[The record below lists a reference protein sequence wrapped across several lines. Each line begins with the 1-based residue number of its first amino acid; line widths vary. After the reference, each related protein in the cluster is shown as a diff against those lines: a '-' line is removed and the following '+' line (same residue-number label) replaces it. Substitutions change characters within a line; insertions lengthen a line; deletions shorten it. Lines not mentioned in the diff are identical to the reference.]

1 MGKNKH
7 PHPLKGS
14 SDEPLTLNLNN
25 YKMTIKHSKFQY
37 SPLGDGGMNAEQK
50 RLNASNS
57 SPFGGGRE
65 GAWKKWGP
73 YLSERQWG
81 TVREDY
87 SEHGEAWDYFPH
99 DHARSRVY
107 RWGEDGI
114 AGISDDMQR
123 ICFAIALWNGKD
135 PILKERMFGL
145 TGNEGNHGEDVKEL
159 YYYLD
164 STPTH
169 SYMKHLY
176 KYPQAEYPYDDLVNT
191 NRNRN
196 KFEKEYELLDTGLFN
211 EGKYFDVFTEYAKN
225 DTEDLCIRISI
236 HNRGNDAAYI
246 SLLPTL
252 WFRNLWSFGLTDK
265 KPVMQLM
272 NDETVKL
279 QHPELGEYY
288 FSFETPVRNLFTENE
303 TNTERLYCQPNA
315 TPFVKDAFNTAVVT
329 GNYDWLEEKKEG
341 TKFSPQYEFN
351 IPAQSSVTV
360 KLRMG
365 KTTAD
370 KNTFGKKFDE
380 LFAARI
386 KEADEFY
393 NAVTAAANKEQQNIQ
408 RQSFA
413 GMLWSKQYF
422 NIDIPK
428 WLNGDKGQPAPPEAR
443 KTGRNHH
450 WHSLNNEDIISM
462 PDKWE
467 YPWYAAWDLA
477 FHCVPLSMI
486 DPQFAKEQLI
496 LFLREWYM
504 HPNGQLP
511 AYEWSFGDVN
521 PPVHA
526 WSCLQVYKMEKEKKG
541 KGDIDFLEKVF
552 QKLLINFTWWV
563 NRKDHKG
570 NNVFEGGFLGLDNIG
585 VFDRSNMIPGG
596 GVLEQADGTSWM
608 AMYCLN
614 MLEMALELA
623 QHNSNYEDVTTKF
636 FEHFVYIAESLNR
649 IGENWTGSWDE
660 EEGFF
665 YDVLAMPD
673 GRYIPLKVR
682 SLVGLSTLFAVLV
695 LKKEQLEKVPEF
707 HRRLKWFQKYREDN
721 GQYLV
726 IEDLKEH
733 DDILL
738 SLVPKER
745 LQKLL
750 KALLDEKEF
759 LSKGGIR
766 SISKIHEQGYS
777 VNINGEEFGLDY
789 QPGEGTSALFG
800 GNSNW
805 RGPVWMPMNYLLV
818 KALKQYCD
826 YYDTDCKVEFPT
838 GSGKQM
844 MLSEVSNEISK
855 RLVGVFEKDKN
866 GDRPANDNYA
876 VYRDDPH
883 FKDLILFYEY
893 FHGNTA
899 RGVGAS
905 HQTGW
910 TGVVAELINSLSSQP
925 PLL

>member
-1 MGKNKH
+1 MLEFSNNINH
-7 PHPLKGS
+7 HSPPLR
-14 SDEPLTLNLNN
+14 
-25 YKMTIKHSKFQY
+25 
-37 SPLGDGGMNAEQK
+37 DGGMNAEQK
-50 RLNASNS
+50 KLTESK
-57 SPFGGGRE
+57 
-65 GAWKKWGP
+65 WKKWGP

-114 AGISDDMQR
+114 AGISDEMQR
-123 ICFAIALWNGKD
+123 ICFAVTLWNGKD

-145 TGNEGNHGEDVKEL
+145 TGSEGNHGEDVKEL

-164 STPTH
+164 NTPSH

-176 KYPQAEYPYDDLVNT
+176 KYPQAEFPYAGLVHT
-191 NRNRN
+191 NQSRN
-196 KFEKEYELLDTGLFN
+196 KFEKEYELLDTGIFN
-211 EGKYFDVFTEYAKN
+211 DNKYFDVFTEYAKN
-225 DTEDLCIRISI
+225 DVEDLLIRITI
-236 HNRGNDAAYI
+236 HNRADEAAFV
-246 SLLPTL
+246 SVLPTL
-252 WFRNLWSFGLTDK
+252 WFRNLWSFGLAEEKPMMYLK
-265 KPVMQLM
+265 KIPNGYGGVKMIHY
-272 NDETVKL
+272 ET
-279 QHPELGEYY
+279 GEYHFY
-288 FSFETPVRNLFTENE
+288 FDRPVRTLFTENE
-303 TNTERLYCQPNA
+303 TNTERLYGVPNK
-315 TPFVKDAFNTAVVT
+315 TPFTKDAFHTAVV
-329 GNYDWLEEKKEG
+329 NNNFDWLEKKNEG
-341 TKFSPQYEFN
+341 TKFAPLYEFN
-351 IPAQSSVTV
+351 IAAQSSVTI
-360 KLRMG
+360 KLRLS
-365 KTTAD
+365 KKEITENPFT
-370 KNTFGKKFDE
+370 KNFDE
-380 LFAARI
+380 LFEQRI
-386 KEADEFY
+386 HEADEFY
-393 NAVTAAANKEQQNIQ
+393 QNITETKDKDLLNIQ
-408 RQSFA
+408 RQAFA

-422 NIDIPK
+422 NIDMPK
-428 WLNGDKGQPAPPEAR
+428 WLNGDKGQPAPPETR
-443 KTGRNHH
+443 KYGRNHQ
-450 WHSLNNEDIISM
+450 WHTLNNEDIISM

-486 DPQFAKEQLI
+486 DSHFAKEQLI

-526 WSCLQVYKMEKEKKG
+526 WSCLQVYKIDKAKTG
-541 KGDIDFLEKVF
+541 KADIQFLERVF

-563 NRKDHKG
+563 NRKDSKG

-614 MLEMALELA
+614 MLEMALEIA
-623 QHNSNYEDVTTKF
+623 QHNPAYEDVTTKF

-649 IGENWTGSWDE
+649 IGENWTGSWDD

-665 YDVLAMPD
+665 YDVLSMPD
-673 GRYIPLKVR
+673 GRFIPLKVR
-682 SLVGLSTLFAVLV
+682 SLVGLSTLFATLV
-695 LKKEQLEKVPEF
+695 LKKELLEKVPEF

-738 SLVPKER
+738 SLVPKAR
-745 LQKLL
+745 LEKLM
-750 KALLDEKEF
+750 KALLDENEF
-759 LSKGGIR
+759 LSPGGIR
-766 SISKIHEQGYS
+766 SISKIHEQGYN
-777 VNINGEEFGLDY
+777 VNIDGQNFGLDY
-789 QPGEGTSALFG
+789 QPAEGTSALFG

-818 KALKQYCD
+818 NALHTLGEYHDENC
-826 YYDTDCKVEFPT
+826 TVEFPG
-838 GSGKQM
+838 GSGNYVCLKNA
-844 MLSEVSNEISK
+844 SNELAN
-855 RLVGVFEKDKN
+855 RLVSIFKKDEEGNRPCHSDYPIYSQDKN
-866 GDRPANDNYA
+866 
-876 VYRDDPH
+876 
-883 FKDLILFYEY
+883 FKDLVLFYEY
-893 FHGNTA
+893 FHGDTA

-910 TGVVAELINSLSSQP
+910 TGVVAELINRISSFDNEKKSIREGEMVM
-925 PLL
+925 

>member
-1 MGKNKH
+1 
-7 PHPLKGS
+7 
-14 SDEPLTLNLNN
+14 
-25 YKMTIKHSKFQY
+25 
-37 SPLGDGGMNAEQK
+37 MNAEQT
-50 RLNASNS
+50 RLLD
-57 SPFGGGRE
+57 PQ
-65 GAWKKWGP
+65 WKKWGP

-87 SEHGEAWDYFPH
+87 SENGNAWDHFPH

-123 ICFAIALWNGKD
+123 ICFGITLWNGKD
-135 PILKERMFGL
+135 PILKERLFGL

-176 KYPQAEYPYDDLVNT
+176 KYPQEEFPYADLVIT
-191 NRNRN
+191 NRNRT
-196 KFEKEYELLDTGLFN
+196 KYEQEYELLDTGIFSN
-211 EGKYFDVFTEYAKN
+211 DKYFDVFTEYAKSEA
-225 DTEDLCIRISI
+225 EDLLIRITV
-236 HNRGNDAAYI
+236 HNRAGENAGI
-246 SLLPTL
+246 TLLPTL
-252 WFRNLWSFGLTDK
+252 WMRNLWSFGLVNDK
-265 KPVMQLM
+265 P
-272 NDETVKL
+272 TVSLAKSREGYGHAKVD
-279 QHPELGEYY
+279 HPQLGEYHLY
-288 FSFETPVRNLFTENE
+288 FEEPVRTLFTENE
-303 TNTERLYCQPNA
+303 TNTERLYGQPNKTA
-315 TPFVKDAFNTAVVT
+315 FVKDSFHHAVINNDFALLD
-329 GNYDWLEEKKEG
+329 GKMEG
-341 TKFSPQYEFN
+341 TKVAPLYQYN
-351 IPAQSSVTV
+351 IPAQASVTIR
-360 KLRMG
+360 LRLSKHPL
-365 KTTAD
+365 KTVPF
-370 KNTFGKKFDE
+370 NHTFDDV
-380 LFAARI
+380 FALRI

-393 NAVTAAANKEQQNIQ
+393 NEMTEAGTDDLRNIQ
-408 RQSFA
+408 RQAFA
-413 GMLWSKQYF
+413 GMFWSKQYF
-422 NIDIPK
+422 NIDIPR
-428 WLNGDKGQPAPPEAR
+428 WLNGDPGNPAPPEAR
-443 KTGRNHH
+443 KTGRNHL

-477 FHCVPLSMI
+477 FHCVPISMV
-486 DPQFAKEQLI
+486 DPQFAKDQLI

-511 AYEWSFGDVN
+511 AYEWAFGDVN

-526 WSCLQVYKMEKEKKG
+526 WSCLQVYKMEKNKTG
-541 KGDIDFLEKVF
+541 KGDVNFLKRVF

-585 VFDRSNMIPGG
+585 VFDRSSAIPGG
-596 GVLEQADGTSWM
+596 GILEQADGTSWM

-614 MLEMALELA
+614 MLEMALEIS
-623 QHNSNYEDVTTKF
+623 QEDDTYEDVTTKF

-649 IGENWTGSWDE
+649 IGENWTGSWDD

-673 GRYIPLKVR
+673 GKYIPVKVR

-695 LKKEQLEKVPEF
+695 LKKEMLEKVPDF
-707 HRRLKWFQKYREDN
+707 HKRLKWFQQYRETN
-721 GQYLV
+721 QQYLV
-726 IEDLKEH
+726 IEELNDH

-738 SLVPKER
+738 SLVPKAR
-745 LQKLL
+745 LKKLM

-759 LSKGGIR
+759 LSPGGIR
-766 SISKIHEQGYS
+766 SISKIHEHGYS
-777 VNINGEEFGLDY
+777 VHIDGQEFGLDY
-789 QPGEGTSALFG
+789 QPAEGTSSLFG

-818 KALKQYCD
+818 QALHTLGEYHKK
-826 YYDTDCKVEFPT
+826 DCMVELPT
-838 GSGKQM
+838 GSGNRVCLKD
-844 MLSEVSNEISK
+844 VSADLAK
-855 RLVGVFEKDKN
+855 RLVSIFEKDPDGMRRSN
-866 GDRPANDNYA
+866 ADHP
-876 VYRDDPH
+876 VYQHDEH
-883 FKDLILFYEY
+883 FKDLVLFYEY
-893 FHGNTA
+893 FHGDNS

-910 TGVVAELINSLSSQP
+910 TGVVAELINRIHVTSPSI
-925 PLL
+925 PLLKERELNLV

>member
-1 MGKNKH
+1 
-7 PHPLKGS
+7 
-14 SDEPLTLNLNN
+14 
-25 YKMTIKHSKFQY
+25 
-37 SPLGDGGMNAEQK
+37 MNAEEK
-50 RLNASNS
+50 RLQQH
-57 SPFGGGRE
+57 E
-65 GAWKKWGP
+65 WKKWGP

-87 SEHGEAWDYFPH
+87 SEHGNAWEYFPH

-123 ICFAIALWNGKD
+123 LCFAIAVWNGKD
-135 PILKERMFGL
+135 PILKERLFGL

-164 STPTH
+164 STPSH

-176 KYPQAEYPYDDLVNT
+176 KYVQNEYPYADLVNN

-196 KFEKEYELLDTGLFN
+196 RFEKEYELLDTGLFN
-211 EGKYFDVFTEYAKN
+211 DKKYFDIVTEYAKA
-225 DTEDLCIRISI
+225 DAEDILIRITI
-236 HNRGNDAAYI
+236 HNRANEAGHIA
-246 SLLPTL
+246 LLPTL
-252 WFRNLWSFGLTDK
+252 WFRNLWSFGLMK
-265 KPVMQLM
+265 QKPTM
-272 NDETVKL
+272 KL
-279 QHPELGEYY
+279 QSENELLLDHEEIGSYHFY
-288 FSFETPVRNLFTENE
+288 FEKGLCNLFTENE
-303 TNTERLYCQPNA
+303 TNKERLYQTSNE
-315 TPFVKDAFNTAVVT
+315 TPYVKDAFHTAVLS
-329 GNYDWLEEKKEG
+329 GNYEWLQQKTDG
-341 TKFSPQYEFN
+341 TKFAPFYEFN
-351 IPAQSSVTV
+351 IPAQSSVTI
-360 KLRMG
+360 KLRLSKQQLNEALG
-365 KTTAD
+365 K
-370 KNTFGKKFDE
+370 GFDDV
-380 LFAARI
+380 FQQRI
-386 KEADEFY
+386 SEADQFY
-393 NAVTAAANKEQQNIQ
+393 QTIITTPDKDQQNIQ
-408 RQSFA
+408 RQAFA

-428 WLNGDKGQPAPPEAR
+428 WLNGDKGQIAPPAAR

-477 FHCVPLSMI
+477 FHCVPLAMI
-486 DPQFAKEQLI
+486 DPGFAKEQLL
-496 LFLREWYM
+496 LFMREWYM

-511 AYEWSFGDVN
+511 AYEWNFGDVN

-526 WSCLQVYKMEKEKKG
+526 WSCLQVYKQEKEKTG
-541 KGDIDFLEKVF
+541 KGDFDFLEKAF

-596 GVLEQADGTSWM
+596 GTLEQADGTSWM

-623 QHNSNYEDVTTKF
+623 QYNKNYEDVTTKF

-649 IGENWTGSWDE
+649 IGENWTGSWDD

-665 YDVLAMPD
+665 YDVLSLPD

-695 LKKEQLEKVPEF
+695 LKKDLLEKVPEF

-733 DDILL
+733 DDLLL

-750 KALLDEKEF
+750 KALLDENEF
-759 LSKGGIR
+759 LSRGGIR
-766 SISKIHEQGYS
+766 SISKIHEHGYS
-777 VNINGEEFGLDY
+777 VNINGQEFGLDY

-826 YYDTDCKVEFPT
+826 YYGEDCKVEFPS
-838 GSGKQM
+838 GSGTSVL
-844 MLSEVSNEISK
+844 LSEVSNEISK
-855 RLVGVFEKDKN
+855 RLVRIFEKDEN
-866 GDRPANDNYA
+866 GNRPVNDNYEI
-876 VYRDDPH
+876 YQDEH

-893 FHGNTA
+893 FHGDTA

-910 TGVVAELINSLSSQP
+910 TGVVAELIQSMEKHGMKERKEKQVSDP
-925 PLL
+925 AVVHE

>member
-1 MGKNKH
+1 
-7 PHPLKGS
+7 
-14 SDEPLTLNLNN
+14 
-25 YKMTIKHSKFQY
+25 
-37 SPLGDGGMNAEQK
+37 MNTEQQ
-50 RLNASNS
+50 RLQQPN
-57 SPFGGGRE
+57 
-65 GAWKKWGP
+65 WKKWGP

-87 SEHGEAWDYFPH
+87 SEHGNAWDYFPH

-176 KYPQAEYPYDDLVNT
+176 KYPQSEYPYADLVHT
-191 NRNRN
+191 NRNRSKCEN
-196 KFEKEYELLDTGLFN
+196 EYELLDTGLFN
-211 EGKYFDVFTEYAKN
+211 EGKYFDVFTEYAKK
-225 DTEDLCIRISI
+225 DKEDIGIRITV
-236 HNRGNDAAYI
+236 HNRGNEHAYVA
-246 SLLPTL
+246 LLPTL
-252 WFRNLWSFGLTDK
+252 WMRNLWSFGLMK
-265 KPVMQLM
+265 EKPVI
-272 NDETVKL
+272 
-279 QHPELGEYY
+279 ELVEHHNEFGVAKITHEQAGVYHFY
-288 FSFETPVRNLFTENE
+288 FEKAIHTLFTENE
-303 TNTERLYCQPNA
+303 TNTDRLYGQPNSS
-315 TPFVKDAFNTAVVT
+315 PFVKDAFHKAVT
-329 GNYDWLEEKKEG
+329 EKNFDWLQEKKEG
-341 TKFSPQYEFN
+341 TKFAPFYEFN
-351 IPAQSSVTV
+351 IPAHSSVSIQ
-360 KLRMG
+360 LRLS
-365 KTTAD
+365 KAAIQE
-370 KNTFGKKFDE
+370 NPFGQNFDE
-380 LFAARI
+380 LFTKRI
-386 KEADEFY
+386 EEADEFY
-393 NAVTAAANKEQQNIQ
+393 DSVSETKDKDLFNIQ
-408 RQSFA
+408 RQAFA

-422 NIDIPK
+422 NIDIPR
-428 WLNGDKGQPAPPEAR
+428 WLNGDKGQPAPPESR

-486 DPQFAKEQLI
+486 DPRFAKDQLI

-511 AYEWSFGDVN
+511 AYEWAFSDVN

-526 WSCLQVYKMEKEKKG
+526 WSCLQVYKIDKAKTG
-541 KGDIDFLEKVF
+541 KPDVQFLERVF

-563 NRKDHKG
+563 NQKDHKG

-596 GVLEQADGTSWM
+596 GALEQADGTSWM
-608 AMYCLN
+608 AMYSLN
-614 MLEMALELA
+614 MLEMALEIS
-623 QHNSNYEDVTTKF
+623 QYNPGYEDVTTKF

-665 YDVLAMPD
+665 YDVLALPD

-682 SLVGLSTLFAVLV
+682 SLVGLSTLFAGLV
-695 LKKEQLEKVPEF
+695 LKKELLEKLPDF
-707 HRRLKWFQKYREDN
+707 HRRLKWFQRYREDN

-726 IEDLKEH
+726 IEELKDH

-738 SLVPKER
+738 SLVPRQR
-745 LQKLL
+745 LEKLL

-766 SISKIHEQGYS
+766 SISKLHETYYS
-777 VNINGEEFGLDY
+777 VNIDGQEFGLNY
-789 QPGEGTSALFG
+789 QPAEGNSNLFG

-818 KALKQYCD
+818 SALNTYAE
-826 YYDTDCKVEFPT
+826 YYKNDLEVELPT
-838 GSGKQM
+838 GSGNKMDLQ
-844 MLSEVSNEISK
+844 EVSQEISE
-855 RLVGVFEKDKN
+855 RLVSSFQKDET
-866 GDRPANDNYA
+866 GHRPVNDYFTI
-876 VYRDDPH
+876 YRDDPN
-883 FKDLILFYEY
+883 FKDLVLFYEY
-893 FHGNTA
+893 FHGDTA

-910 TGVVAELINSLSSQP
+910 TGVVAELINRISRSEKLDKKIMQKKAI
-925 PLL
+925 L

>member
-1 MGKNKH
+1 
-7 PHPLKGS
+7 
-14 SDEPLTLNLNN
+14 
-25 YKMTIKHSKFQY
+25 
-37 SPLGDGGMNAEQK
+37 MNTEQQ
-50 RLNASNS
+50 RLQQ
-57 SPFGGGRE
+57 PG
-65 GAWKKWGP
+65 WKKWGP

-87 SEHGEAWDYFPH
+87 SENGNAWDYFPH
-99 DHARSRVY
+99 DHARSKVY

-114 AGISDDMQR
+114 AGISDEMQR
-123 ICFAIALWNGKD
+123 ICFAVALWNGKD
-135 PILKERMFGL
+135 SILKERLFGL

-176 KYPQAEYPYDDLVNT
+176 KYPQAEYPYADLVHA
-191 NRNRN
+191 NRNRSKYEN
-196 KFEKEYELLDTGLFN
+196 EYELLDTGLFN

-225 DTEDLCIRISI
+225 DKEDIGIRVSI
-236 HNRGNDAAYI
+236 HNRGNEEAYI
-246 SLLPTL
+246 ALLPTL
-252 WFRNLWSFGLTDK
+252 WMRNLWSFGLMK
-265 KPVMQLM
+265 EKPVI
-272 NDETVKL
+272 
-279 QHPELGEYY
+279 ELVEKYGDYGVAKVTHEQAGTYHFY
-288 FSFETPVRNLFTENE
+288 FEKAIHTLFTENE
-303 TNTERLYCQPNA
+303 TNTERLYSQPNSS
-315 TPFVKDAFNTAVVT
+315 PFVKDAFHKAVT
-329 GNYDWLEEKKEG
+329 EKNFDWLLEKKEG
-341 TKFSPQYEFN
+341 TKFAPFYEFN
-351 IPAQSSVTV
+351 IPAHSSVSIQ
-360 KLRMG
+360 LRLS
-365 KTTAD
+365 KQEE
-370 KNTFGKKFDE
+370 KENPFGQNFGE
-380 LFAARI
+380 LFTKRI
-386 KEADEFY
+386 EEADEFY
-393 NAVTAAANKEQQNIQ
+393 ASVSEAKDKDLFNIQ
-408 RQSFA
+408 RQAFA

-422 NIDIPK
+422 NIDIPR
-428 WLNGDKGQPAPPEAR
+428 WLNGDPGQPAPPASR
-443 KTGRNHH
+443 KSGRNHH
-450 WHSLNNEDIISM
+450 WQSLNNEDIISM

-486 DPQFAKEQLI
+486 DPQFAKDQLI

-511 AYEWSFGDVN
+511 AYEWAFSDVN

-526 WSCLQVYKMEKEKKG
+526 WSCLQVYKMDKAKTG
-541 KGDIDFLEKVF
+541 KPDIQFLERVF

-563 NRKDHKG
+563 NQKDNKG

-596 GVLEQADGTSWM
+596 GTLEQADGTSWM
-608 AMYCLN
+608 AMYSLN
-614 MLEMALELA
+614 MLEMALEIS
-623 QHNSNYEDVTTKF
+623 QYNPGYEDVTTKF

-665 YDVLAMPD
+665 YDVLALPD

-682 SLVGLSTLFAVLV
+682 SLVGLSTLFAGLV
-695 LKKEQLEKVPEF
+695 LKKELLEKLPDF
-707 HRRLKWFQKYREDN
+707 HKRLKWFQQYREDN

-726 IEDLKEH
+726 IEELKDH

-738 SLVPKER
+738 SLVPRQR
-745 LQKLL
+745 LEKLL

-766 SISKIHEQGYS
+766 SISKLHETYYS
-777 VNINGEEFGLDY
+777 VHIDGQEFGLNY
-789 QPGEGTSALFG
+789 QPAEGNSNLFG

-818 KALKQYCD
+818 CALNTYAG
-826 YYDTDCKVEFPT
+826 YYKNDLEVELPT
-838 GSGKQM
+838 GSGNKMDLQK
-844 MLSEVSNEISK
+844 VSQEISK
-855 RLVGVFEKDKN
+855 RLVSSFQKDET
-866 GDRPANDNYA
+866 GHRPVNDYFTI
-876 VYRDDPH
+876 YRDDPN
-883 FKDLILFYEY
+883 FKDLVLFYEY
-893 FHGNTA
+893 FHGDTA

-910 TGVVAELINSLSSQP
+910 TGVVAELINRVSPAVREESSGEKEKK
-925 PLL
+925 LLLKEITA

>member
-1 MGKNKH
+1 
-7 PHPLKGS
+7 
-14 SDEPLTLNLNN
+14 
-25 YKMTIKHSKFQY
+25 
-37 SPLGDGGMNAEQK
+37 MNAEEK
-50 RLNASNS
+50 RLHH
-57 SPFGGGRE
+57 PG
-65 GAWKKWGP
+65 WKKWGP

-87 SEHGEAWDYFPH
+87 SEHGNAWEYFPH

-114 AGISDDMQR
+114 AGISDEMQR
-123 ICFAIALWNGKD
+123 LCFAITVWNGKD
-135 PILKERMFGL
+135 PILKERLFGL

-176 KYPQAEYPYDDLVNT
+176 KYVQNEYPYADLVNT

-196 KFEKEYELLDTGLFN
+196 RFEKEYELLDTGLLN
-211 EGKYFDVFTEYAKN
+211 DKKYFDIVTEYAKA
-225 DTEDLCIRISI
+225 DAEDILIRITI
-236 HNRGNDAAYI
+236 HNRGSEAGYI
-246 SLLPTL
+246 ALLPTL
-252 WFRNLWSFGLTDK
+252 WFRNLWSFGLMK
-265 KPVMQLM
+265 QKPAM
-272 NDETVKL
+272 KL
-279 QHPELGEYY
+279 QSENELLLDHEEIGSYHFY
-288 FSFETPVRNLFTENE
+288 FEKGLRNLFTENE
-303 TNTERLYCQPNA
+303 TNKERLYQTSNE
-315 TPFVKDAFNTAVVT
+315 TPFVKDAFHTAVIS
-329 GNYDWLEEKKEG
+329 GNYEWLQQKTDG
-341 TKFSPQYEFN
+341 TKFAPFYEFN
-351 IPAQSSVTV
+351 IPAQSSVTI
-360 KLRMG
+360 KLRLSKQQLNEALG
-365 KTTAD
+365 K
-370 KNTFGKKFDE
+370 GFDDV
-380 LFAARI
+380 FQQRI
-386 KEADEFY
+386 SEADQFY
-393 NAVTAAANKEQQNIQ
+393 QTIITTPDKDQQNIQ
-408 RQSFA
+408 RQAFA

-428 WLNGDKGQPAPPEAR
+428 WLNGDKGQIAPPETR

-450 WHSLNNEDIISM
+450 WHSLNNEDVVSM

-477 FHCVPLSMI
+477 FHCIPLSMV
-486 DPQFAKEQLI
+486 DAQFAKEQLI

-511 AYEWSFGDVN
+511 AYEWNFGDVN

-526 WSCLQVYKMEKEKKG
+526 WSCLQVYKMEKEKTG
-541 KGDIDFLEKVF
+541 KGDLDFLEKVF

-596 GVLEQADGTSWM
+596 GQLEQADGTSWM

-623 QHNSNYEDVTTKF
+623 QYNNNYEDVTTKF

-665 YDVLAMPD
+665 YDVLSLPD

-695 LKKEQLEKVPEF
+695 LKKELLEKVPEF

-750 KALLDEKEF
+750 KALLDENEF

-766 SISKIHEQGYS
+766 SISKIHEHGYS
-777 VNINGEEFGLDY
+777 VNINGEYFGLDY

-818 KALKQYCD
+818 KALKQYCK
-826 YYDTDCKVEFPT
+826 YYGSDCMVEFPT
-838 GSGKQM
+838 GSGNKM
-844 MLSEVSNEISK
+844 NLKDVSDAISK
-855 RLVGVFEKDKN
+855 RLVSIFEKDEQN
-866 GDRPANDNYA
+866 HRPVNDYYNI
-876 VYRDDPH
+876 YRDDEH

-893 FHGNTA
+893 FHGDTA

-910 TGVVAELINSLSSQP
+910 TGVVAELIESLNQQQNAKGKKVKEN
-925 PLL
+925 LVIQN